1 MQASQ
6 VFFVESNQ
14 MLWTCLDPR
23 GIFAPLLGSSL
34 QIMGPELQGLIVKKN
49 GKYMGVSKIGIPPNH
64 PFNRVFHYKPS
75 ILGTPIFGTTHMES
89 QSKMLYFEGPKNLG
103 RNDKPRL
110 QGKKKMSTGRSHWQ
124 PPRSRDRWCLVD
136 ETDETTRCEWRRDR
150 NSFEFQESIISSTYT
165 KYHQIQHLPSCI
177 YQITRYQNL
186 KKKKQ
191 CWRIPG
197 HSWSILNSWA

>member
-1 MQASQ
+1 MSGIAGDVGCRPLKFWILE
-6 VFFVESNQ
+6 VF
-14 MLWTCLDPR
+14 LHRCL
-23 GIFAPLLGSSL
+23 
-34 QIMGPELQGLIVKKN
+34 GL
-49 GKYMGVSKIGIPPNH
+49 VSKSWALNSR
-64 PFNRVFHYKPS
+64 FDCRKNEKY
-75 ILGTPIFGTTHMES
+75 MES

-177 YQITRYQNL
+177 YQIKRYQN
-186 KKKKQ
+186 
-191 CWRIPG
+191 
-197 HSWSILNSWA
+197 